1 MNRCHLT
8 DNEFARLLEEI
19 KENDYNLNITRYVNL
34 SKEEEPVDLEAV
46 AKQLKETE
54 AKIEDSRSKP
64 NLFLK
69 ELGLDEI

>member
-1 MNRCHLT
+1 MT